1 MCKMY
6 KNTLNGSLGESLSSM
21 EWKITKISLE
31 LNLHILHPPPAKEEV
46 LALRVV
52 FRYEALGVFPRV
64 DGSWIELAMPER
76 SRGCLMGDH
85 TGSKH
90 CRLCRLTPWLR
101 CHPWSETKHWVGEV
115 SILVVDSCVRL
126 RKEVV
131 KTISFCVC
139 SFSTYFCCWHVTF
152 WDTAPFPLSTK
163 EGPSNSTLVPCRKDT
178 LFVIPPSTFGLQQH
192 LKLSLHA
199 TVSWFAK

>member
-1 MCKMY
+1 MY
-6 KNTLNGSLGESLSSM
+6 KNTLNSSLGESLSSM

-52 FRYEALGVFPRV
+52 FRHETLGVLSSV
-64 DGSWIELAMPER
+64 DGGWIELAMPQR

-101 CHPWSETKHWVGEV
+101 CHPRSETKHWVGEV

-126 RKEVV
+126 RKRVITLCSLLILVV
-131 KTISFCVC
+131 AISPSETQPHSHSRQRKAPQTQRWCLAGRTRC
-139 SFSTYFCCWHVTF
+139 SWSHQALWACNNIW
-152 WDTAPFPLSTK
+152 
-163 EGPSNSTLVPCRKDT
+163 N
-178 LFVIPPSTFGLQQH
+178 
-192 LKLSLHA
+192 
-199 TVSWFAK
+199 